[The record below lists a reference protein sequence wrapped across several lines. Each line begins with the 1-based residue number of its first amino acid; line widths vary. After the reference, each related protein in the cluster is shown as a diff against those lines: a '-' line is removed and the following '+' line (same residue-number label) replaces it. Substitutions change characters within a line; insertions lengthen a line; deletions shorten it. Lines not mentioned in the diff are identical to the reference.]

1 MKLFL
6 IKRKT
11 KVSYDEYD
19 SCVIIAPD
27 EETIHD
33 MLSKERDE
41 NFWKKYFGGYESNQD
56 YWDYGKDDREI
67 IEIDLI
73 QIEKPMILISSY
85 NAG

>member
-6 IKRKT
+6 VERKA

-27 EETIHD
+27 EETIHN
-33 MLSKERDE
+33 MLSKDR
-41 NFWKKYFGGYESNQD
+41 NFWKEQFGAYESTQD

-67 IEIDLI
+67 TEIDLN
-73 QIEKPMILISSY
+73 QIEKPIILVSSY

>member
-6 IKRKT
+6 VKRKM
-11 KVSYDEYD
+11 KIGYDEYD

-33 MLSKERDE
+33 MLSKDRS
-41 NFWKKYFGGYESNQD
+41 FWKEQFGIDESTQH
-56 YWDYGKDDREI
+56 YWDCGKDDREI
-67 IEIDLI
+67 IEIDLN
-73 QIEKPMILISSY
+73 QIEKPIILVSSY